1 MQHGETAVYLLLYS
15 PNFDGSVLQTLEEKD
30 REVNVRKDNM
40 LREQR
45 YLKRRL
51 EVLSSQVDSIYKRR
65 SVSECSTSTVSSNH
79 SSNSE
84 SGR

>member
-1 MQHGETAVYLLLYS
+1 MVQLQYSYDS
-15 PNFDGSVLQTLEEKD
+15 PNFDGSVLQTMEEKD

-51 EVLSSQVDSIYKRR
+51 EVLASQVDSIYKRR